1 MENNEHNKQSN
12 NSKPKEF
19 HIIKRYLKTS
29 ILRIGNFLVKIGE
42 TDFND
47 ENRCSDGSYDTSF
60 VYNPVPNECKSGI
73 QTVGKDSDFEKET
86 PSCESLT
93 REDNNDSLSHSIENV
108 SGYKLLHKTAELI
121 NYYDMCAENSADDVS
136 RALYNDASNK
146 IIENLILSGCSAIN
160 PQEDEKFDFIYHTTR
175 PIITSTERLILIT
188 KRLGVKVGDEVLIKA
203 IVELK

>member
-12 NSKPKEF
+12 NSKPKEL

-42 TDFND
+42 TDSND
-47 ENRCSDGSYDTSF
+47 ENRCSDGSCNTPFDYHTI
-60 VYNPVPNECKSGI
+60 PNEYKSGI
-73 QTVGKDSDFEKET
+73 QTVGKDSDFEKDS
-86 PSCESLT
+86 PSCESLAK
-93 REDNNDSLSHSIENV
+93 EDSNDSLSHSIENV

-160 PQEDEKFDFIYHTTR
+160 PQENEKYDFIYHTSR

-188 KRLGVKVGDEVLIKA
+188 KRLGVMIGDEVLIKA